1 MESIAVYLVYN
12 NKFYKNSFHA
22 EISNEAS
29 NVVPCNQPCGCIGTK
44 CCS

>member
-1 MESIAVYLVYN
+1 MESIAVCLVYN
-12 NKFYKNSFHA
+12 NKFDKNSFHA